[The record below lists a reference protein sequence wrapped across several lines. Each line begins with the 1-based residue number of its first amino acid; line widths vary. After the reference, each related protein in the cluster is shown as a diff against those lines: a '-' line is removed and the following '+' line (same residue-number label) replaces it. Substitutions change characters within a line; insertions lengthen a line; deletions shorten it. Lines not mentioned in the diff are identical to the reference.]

1 MENEKTENKQPEK
14 TAEEK
19 LKEHLAKY
27 SWLWEDDSPYP
38 WENKV
43 PQQVIKNNQKT
54 R

>member
-1 MENEKTENKQPEK
+1 MQNKEQEKQPEK
-14 TAEEK
+14 NPLDEY
-19 LKEHLAKY
+19 LAKY

-38 WENKV
+38 WESKA

>member
-1 MENEKTENKQPEK
+1 MENQKQNNEPQQKTPEDY
-14 TAEEK
+14 

-38 WENKV
+38 WESKA
-43 PQQVIKNNQKT
+43 PQQAIKNNQKT

>member
-1 MENEKTENKQPEK
+1 MENQKPNNEEQKKPEDC
-14 TAEEK
+14 

-38 WENKV
+38 WENKIT
-43 PQQVIKNNQKT
+43 QQTIKNNQKV